1 MNLLAPLGLL
11 ALVGTL
17 VLVLIYLIKP
27 NYQQK
32 FVSSTYIW
40 KLSLKY
46 KKKRVPVSPL
56 RNVLIFLCQLF
67 ALAAFGL
74 LVATPVIRQM
84 TTTPKN
90 EKIAVIDASA
100 SMLVKTTDGS
110 RFERAVAEVATLAEA
125 TLAEEGGAISVIVA
139 DSEAYVLVSRATSE
153 NLTELKT
160 KLASLTEDE
169 LKCGFGSADLNGAA
183 SLAEDILKQNSESQV
198 LLYTATDYI
207 DKGDFTV
214 VNVASEDDFNVAV
227 LGCQPTLSETNAYSF
242 TVDVGCYGRTK
253 PVEVT
258 CEIYGVNKKR
268 DKDGAVTDP
277 GKSLIAKKTEYFSEL
292 SPTKT
297 MIFSVEDFP
306 DANGEPI
313 LSYEYMYV
321 HVDEADG
328 FEKDNS
334 YNVYGGEKTILRIQ
348 YASSQP
354 NNFFSGILRTLRQS
368 KKGSFNIEIQEV
380 APAAAKTEGFDL
392 YIYEHK
398 MPEEMPTDGVVML
411 VDPDKAPEG
420 SGLRFGDLV
429 SVNSSS
435 TLASGT
441 SHPLTSGVNP
451 DRITVAEYRKV
462 LSSDGYDELLYY
474 HGDPVMLSKN
484 DDGKK
489 VIVLALNLNKSSL
502 GVVVDFPVLLYN
514 IFEYYLPA
522 TLTRNECEVGGTVLL
537 NPRGTDATFDGPGY
551 AKLPLSELPASYRL
565 TLPGDYTVT
574 QTDMRGNT
582 EIDQIFVHVPASESD
597 ITKQVDS
604 LPGLHTETTMVESDI
619 DLLFWIALFALACLF
634 LEWWLHS
641 RERN

>member
-17 VLVLIYLIKP
+17 VLVLIYVIKP

-56 RNVLIFLCQLF
+56 RNILIFLCQLF

-74 LVATPVIRQM
+74 LVATPIIRQV
-84 TTTPKN
+84 TTAPKN

-100 SMLVKTTDGS
+100 SMLVKAEDTT
-110 RFERAVAEVATLAEA
+110 RFERAVDAVVNLAET
-125 TLAEEGGAISVIVA
+125 TLSEEGGAVSVIVA

-153 NLTELKT
+153 NLLDLKAS
-160 KLASLTEDE
+160 LASLTEDE
-169 LKCGFGSADLNGAA
+169 LRCGFGSADIDGASA
-183 SLAEDILKQNSESQV
+183 LAEDILKQNSESEV
-198 LLYTATDYI
+198 LFYTATDYI
-207 DKGDFTV
+207 DKGSFTV
-214 VNVASEDDFNVAV
+214 VNVAAEDDWNVAV
-227 LGCQPTLSETNAYSF
+227 LGCTPTLSDTNAYSF
-242 TVDVGCYGRTK
+242 PVEIGCYGRAK
-253 PVEVT
+253 SVEVT
-258 CEIYGVNKKR
+258 CEIYGVNKK
-268 DKDGAVTDP
+268 KDSDGNVTDA
-277 GKSLIAKKTEYFSEL
+277 GKSLIARKTEYFSEL

-297 MIFSVEDFP
+297 MTFTVDDFP

-334 YNVYGGEKTILRIQ
+334 YNVYGGEKTTLRIQ

-354 NNFFSGILRTLRQS
+354 NNFFSGILRTLRQA
-368 KKGSFNIEIQEV
+368 KKGNFNIEIKEV
-380 APAAAKTEGFDL
+380 EPAAAKTEGFDL
-392 YIYEHK
+392 YIFEHK
-398 MPEEMPTDGVVML
+398 MPEDMPVDGVVML
-411 VDPDKAPEG
+411 VDPDSAPYG

-429 SVNSSS
+429 SVDSSS

-441 SHPLTSGVNP
+441 SHPLTAGMNP

-462 LSSDGYDELLYY
+462 ASSDGYDELLYY
-474 HGDPVMLSKN
+474 HGDPVMLAKN
-484 DDGKK
+484 DGYRK
-489 VIVLALNLNKSSL
+489 VVVLALNLNKSSL

-514 IFEYYLPA
+514 LFDYYLPA
-522 TLTRNECEVGGTVLL
+522 TLTKNECEVGGNVTL
-537 NPRGTDATFDGPGY
+537 NPRGTDAIFDGPGY
-551 AKLPLSELPASYRL
+551 ARLPLTELPADL
-565 TLPGDYTVT
+565 TLGLPGDYTVT

-597 ITKQVDS
+597 ITKQVDN
-604 LPGLHTETTMVESDI
+604 LPTIHAETTLVNSDI

-641 RERN
+641 REKN